1 MYLSGPGL
9 FPALSWLT
17 ACPSSNLESSSQG
30 PHIQHS
36 VMLGTYFR
44 STNKPGSSLVP
55 QLSQVRS
62 SRLRTLLSSPL
73 KQLPVHLPELHW
85 LAPAVPPQ
93 CLCVRD
99 LQGCFLSSANVC
111 VVKVE
116 GTPHL
121 CKTDEVGEICVD
133 SSATATAYYGLLGIT
148 KNVFEVPAG
157 PTAVAGGW
165 ARRAGVWP
173 SSGCLQPLWTL
184 GGLGELASG
193 LEPLDPQEN
202 SVPSQGWEGKPG
214 PWSPCWQEPDGGH
227 ASQ

>member
-93 CLCVRD
+93 CLCVRACSVMPD
-99 LQGCFLSSANVC
+99 SATPIDCSPPGSSVHGILQARILEWAAISFSRGSSPPRDQTRISYMSPALAGGFFITGTTWDPVS
-111 VVKVE
+111 VPEGKSQE
-116 GTPHL
+116 GTWSLESRYSSIHSSYILL
-121 CKTDEVGEICVD
+121 C
-133 SSATATAYYGLLGIT
+133 
-148 KNVFEVPAG
+148 NH
-157 PTAVAGGW
+157 
-165 ARRAGVWP
+165 
-173 SSGCLQPLWTL
+173 
-184 GGLGELASG
+184 
-193 LEPLDPQEN
+193 PQN
-202 SVPSQGWEGKPG
+202 FMT
-214 PWSPCWQEPDGGH
+214 
-227 ASQ
+227 